1 MHTTTTTTITSN
13 MLGVI
18 HPTADR
24 VDYDLD
30 STDLSLVPGP
40 TRMLPNVLAAQ
51 GSHCG
56 SPDTEDAFWD
66 DYLALEA
73 MLQQFLQTQQ
83 SVVIQSGEGMLG
95 LWGAMKSTIER
106 GDTVVCAAN
115 GVFGEG
121 FADMA
126 KGLGAQVFV
135 VRGDWKQAMDVEK
148 LVEEIKLRNPKLV
161 TMVHCETPSGVLN
174 SLDGV
179 GEAVEKYTTDGLF
192 LVDFVSS
199 AIGAPLSV
207 DDLKIDL
214 GLLAP
219 QKALSGPASLAITS
233 VSEKAWKRIA
243 QNNYVGYD
251 ALLPFHQV
259 EQKTPRLF
267 PYTHNWH
274 AVRATLAA
282 CNNVVNEGGID
293 AVLARH
299 REVSAFCREASAKLG
314 LKLYCDE
321 AAASPT
327 VTALEIPEWCE
338 WAVLQQEL
346 RQQKVFLG
354 GSYGPL
360 HGKVMRI
367 GHMGT
372 QADKQLV
379 GKALAILGQV
389 LHKLK

>member
-1 MHTTTTTTITSN
+1 
-13 MLGVI
+13 MLGI
-18 HPTADR
+18 IDSAAGR
-24 VDYDLD
+24 VNYELSD
-30 STDLSLVPGP
+30 TDLSLVPGP

-51 GSHCG
+51 GSHYG

-73 MLQQFLQTQQ
+73 TLQTFLRTKQ

-106 GDTVVCAAN
+106 GDVVVCAAN
-115 GVFGEG
+115 GLFGEG

-126 KGLGAQVFV
+126 KGLGAEVHV
-135 VRGDWKQAMDVEK
+135 VKGDWKEAMDVDA
-148 LVEEIKLRNPKLV
+148 LIAEIKLRNPKLV

-174 SLDGV
+174 ALDGV
-179 GEAVEKYTTDGLF
+179 GDAIENYTTDGLF

-199 AIGAPLSV
+199 AIGAPVNV
-207 DDLKIDL
+207 DRLKIDL

-233 VSEKAWKRIA
+233 VSDKAWKRIA

-251 ALLPFHQV
+251 ALLPFHEV
-259 EQKTPRLF
+259 EKKTPRLF

-274 AVRATLAA
+274 AVRATIAA
-282 CNNVVNEGGID
+282 CDNIIAEGGID
-293 AVLARH
+293 ACIARH
-299 REVSAFCREASAKLG
+299 KDVSAFCREEAAKLG
-314 LKLYCDE
+314 LKLYCSE
-321 AAASPT
+321 KAASPT

-338 WAVLQQEL
+338 WPKLQQEL
-346 RQQKVFLG
+346 RQHRVFLG

-367 GHMGT
+367 GHMGS

-379 GKALAILGQV
+379 SKALGILGQV

>member
-1 MHTTTTTTITSN
+1 
-13 MLGVI
+13 MLGI
-18 HPTADR
+18 IDSATGR
-24 VDYDLD
+24 VDYELSD
-30 STDLSLVPGP
+30 TDLSLVPGP

-51 GSHCG
+51 GSHYG

-73 MLQQFLQTQQ
+73 TLQTFLRTKQ

-106 GDTVVCAAN
+106 GDVVVCAAN
-115 GVFGEG
+115 GLFGEG

-126 KGLGAQVFV
+126 KGLGAEVHV
-135 VRGDWKQAMDVEK
+135 VKGDWKEAMDVDA
-148 LVEEIKLRNPKLV
+148 LIAEIKLRNPKLV

-174 SLDGV
+174 ALDGV
-179 GEAVEKYTTDGLF
+179 GNAIENYTTDGLF

-199 AIGAPLSV
+199 AIGAPV
-207 DDLKIDL
+207 DVDGLKIDL

-233 VSEKAWKRIA
+233 VSNKAWKRIA

-251 ALLPFHQV
+251 ALLPFHEV
-259 EQKTPRLF
+259 ENKTPRLF

-274 AVRATLAA
+274 AVRATIAA
-282 CNNVVNEGGID
+282 CDNIIAEGGID
-293 AVLARH
+293 ACIARH
-299 REVSAFCREASAKLG
+299 KDVSAFCREEAAKLG
-314 LKLYCDE
+314 LKLYCSE
-321 AAASPT
+321 KAASPT

-338 WAVLQQEL
+338 WSKLQQEL
-346 RQQKVFLG
+346 RQHRVFLG

-367 GHMGT
+367 GHMGS

-379 GKALAILGQV
+379 SKALGILGQV

>member
-1 MHTTTTTTITSN
+1 
-13 MLGVI
+13 MLGI
-18 HPTADR
+18 IDASAGR
-24 VDYDLD
+24 VNYELD
-30 STDLSLVPGP
+30 SMDLSLVPGP

-51 GSHCG
+51 GSHYG
-56 SPDTEDAFWD
+56 SPDTEAAFWD

-73 MLQQFLQTQQ
+73 TLQQFLHTKQ

-115 GVFGEG
+115 GLFGEG

-126 KGLGAQVFV
+126 KGLGAEVFV
-135 VRGDWKQAMDVEK
+135 VKGDWKQTMDVEK
-148 LVEEIKLRNPKLV
+148 LIEEIKLRNPKLV

-174 SLDGV
+174 SLEGV
-179 GEAVEKYTTDGLF
+179 GDAIEKYTTDGLF

-199 AIGAPLSV
+199 AIGAPLNV
-207 DDLKIDL
+207 DELKIDL

-219 QKALSGPASLAITS
+219 QKALSGPASLAITT
-233 VSEKAWKRIA
+233 VSDKAWKRIA

-259 EQKTPRLF
+259 EKKTPRLF

-274 AVRATLAA
+274 AVRATMAA
-282 CNNVVNEGGID
+282 CDNIINEGGID

-299 REVSAFCREASAKLG
+299 REVSAFCREESAKLG
-314 LKLYCDE
+314 LKLYCGE
-321 AAASPT
+321 KAASPT

-338 WAVLQQEL
+338 WSKLQEEL

-379 GKALAILGQV
+379 SKALRILGQV

>member
-1 MHTTTTTTITSN
+1 

-18 HPTADR
+18 DNKAGR
-24 VDYDLD
+24 VDYELDL
-30 STDLSLVPGP
+30 TDLSLVPGP

-51 GSHCG
+51 GSHYG

-73 MLQQFLQTQQ
+73 TLQTFLHTKQ
-83 SVVIQSGEGMLG
+83 SIVIQSGEGMLG

-106 GDTVVCAAN
+106 GDVVVCASN
-115 GVFGEG
+115 GLFGEG

-126 KGLGAQVFV
+126 KGLGAEVHV
-135 VRGDWKQAMDVEK
+135 VKGDWKEAMNVDA
-148 LVEEIKLRNPKLV
+148 LIEEIKLRNPKLV

-174 SLDGV
+174 ALDGV
-179 GEAVEKYTTDGLF
+179 GDAIDKYTTDGLF

-199 AIGAPLSV
+199 AIGAPMDV

-219 QKALSGPASLAITS
+219 QKALSGPASLAITT
-233 VSEKAWKRIA
+233 VSDKAWKRIA

-251 ALLPFHQV
+251 ALLPFRDV
-259 EQKTPRLF
+259 EKQTPRLF

-274 AVRATLAA
+274 AVRATIAA
-282 CNNVVNEGGID
+282 CDNIISEGGID
-293 AVLARH
+293 TCIARH
-299 REVSAFCREASAKLG
+299 RDVSAFCREEAAKLG
-314 LKLYCDE
+314 LKLYCSE
-321 AAASPT
+321 KAASPT

-338 WAVLQQEL
+338 WSVLQQEL

-367 GHMGT
+367 GHMGS

-379 GKALAILGQV
+379 TKALEILGQV
-389 LHKLK
+389 MQKLKK

>member
-1 MHTTTTTTITSN
+1 
-13 MLGVI
+13 MLGIIDSV
-18 HPTADR
+18 AGR
-24 VDYDLD
+24 VAYDLND
-30 STDLSLVPGP
+30 ADLSLVPGP

-51 GSHCG
+51 GAHYG

-73 MLQQFLQTQQ
+73 TLQTFLRTKQ

-106 GDTVVCAAN
+106 GDVVVCAAN
-115 GVFGEG
+115 GLFGEG

-126 KGLGAQVFV
+126 KALGADVYV
-135 VRGDWKQAMDVEK
+135 VKGDWKEAMDVDA
-148 LVEEIKLRNPKLV
+148 LIDEIKLRNPKLV

-174 SLDGV
+174 TLDGV
-179 GEAVEKYTTDGLF
+179 GDAIDQFTTDGLF

-199 AIGAPLSV
+199 AIGAPMDV
-207 DDLKIDL
+207 DGLKVDL

-233 VSEKAWKRIA
+233 VSDKAWKRIR
-243 QNNYVGYD
+243 QNKYVGYD
-251 ALLPFHQV
+251 ALLPFHEV
-259 EQKTPRLF
+259 EKKTPRLF

-274 AVRATLAA
+274 AVRATMAA
-282 CNNVVNEGGID
+282 CDNIVAEGGID
-293 AVLARH
+293 ACIARH
-299 REVSAFCREASAKLG
+299 ADVSAFCRQEAAKLG
-314 LKLYCDE
+314 LKLFCSE
-321 AAASPT
+321 KAASPT
-327 VTALEIPEWCE
+327 VTALEVPEWCE
-338 WAVLQQEL
+338 WPVLQQEL
-346 RQQKVFLG
+346 RQHRVFLG

-360 HGKVMRI
+360 HGKVFRI
-367 GHMGT
+367 GHMGS

-379 GKALAILGQV
+379 SKALGILGQV

>member
-1 MHTTTTTTITSN
+1 
-13 MLGVI
+13 MLGI
-18 HPTADR
+18 IDSAAGR
-24 VDYDLD
+24 VSYELNDA
-30 STDLSLVPGP
+30 DLSLVPGP

-51 GSHCG
+51 GSHYG

-73 MLQQFLQTQQ
+73 TLQTFLRTKQ

-95 LWGAMKSTIER
+95 LWGAMKSTINR
-106 GDTVVCAAN
+106 GDVVVCAAN
-115 GVFGEG
+115 GLFGEG

-126 KGLGAQVFV
+126 KGLGAEVYTV
-135 VRGDWKQAMDVEK
+135 KGDWKEAMDVDA
-148 LVEEIKLRNPKLV
+148 LIEEIKLRNPRLV

-174 SLDGV
+174 ALDGV
-179 GEAVEKYTTDGLF
+179 GDAIEKYTTDALF

-199 AIGAPLSV
+199 AIGAPMDV
-207 DDLKIDL
+207 DGLKIDL

-219 QKALSGPASLAITS
+219 QKALSGPASLAITT
-233 VSEKAWKRIA
+233 VSDKAWKRIA

-251 ALLPFHQV
+251 ALLPFREV
-259 EQKTPRLF
+259 EKQTPRLF

-274 AVRATLAA
+274 AVRATMAA
-282 CNNVVNEGGID
+282 CDNIIAEGGID
-293 AVLARH
+293 ACIARH
-299 REVSAFCREASAKLG
+299 EDVSAFCRQEAAKLG
-314 LKLYCDE
+314 LKLYCSE
-321 AAASPT
+321 KAASPT

-338 WAVLQQEL
+338 WPKLQQEL
-346 RQQKVFLG
+346 REHRVFLG

-367 GHMGT
+367 GHMGS

-379 GKALAILGQV
+379 GKALGILGQV